1 MYECKV
7 KNHNGEVL
15 DLSASSKYTLYKITG
30 LQPPASIVNMAN
42 NATSDG
48 VTVNSVRVDKRNI
61 VLYIALNGDIEQS
74 RLNLYKYF
82 PHKKT
87 VTIYFKNGSRDVYIE
102 GQVEFFEC
110 DLFAIRQVA
119 QISLIC
125 PQPYFKAINDI
136 VSYFSEISN
145 LFSFPFSMPESG
157 VELSAITTNIR
168 KSIINTGD
176 IASGLV
182 IDLYAIGT
190 VVNPVIY
197 DVFKRT
203 HIKLTLIMEAND
215 HIIINTNHGIKSI
228 TLIRGGVSTNILGY
242 LYPVSSWL
250 TLESGDNVFT
260 YDAESGVSNLQL
272 TFTSSVLYGGV

>member
-15 DLSASSKYTLYKITG
+15 NLSTSSKYTLYKITG

-61 VLYIALNGDIEQS
+61 VLYIALKGDIEQS
-74 RLNLYKYF
+74 RINLYKYF
-82 PHKKT
+82 PLKKT
-87 VTIYFKNGSRDVYIE
+87 VTIYFKNGSRDVCID
-102 GQVEFFEC
+102 GQVEFLEC
-110 DLFAIRQVA
+110 DLFAVRQVA

-168 KSIINTGD
+168 KSIINSGD

-215 HIIINTNHGIKSI
+215 HIIINTNHGNKSI
-228 TLIRGGVSTNILGY
+228 TLIRGGVSSNVIGY
-242 LYPVSSWL
+242 MYPDSSWL